1 MLWLFLKSSNNS
13 CLLLNMKDNLSE
25 SCSQNPYTVWVVTS
39 LATASL
45 LSSGKVFIQI
55 SKWTHF
61 VNWTSSSCTSVAIE
75 LIADLFMW
83 HQHKWTLACFC
94 MPSACSMQSI
104 FDLVHALLCHWTVN
118 LWMFLRATSSQ
129 SKCVMSCPCSLS
141 ELDRSWLQYVVIQQ
155 QLLTEELFSQLPMY
169 LLLKHPCNNKMKRRL
184 STWLLHKLNFEF

>member
-25 SCSQNPYTVWVVTS
+25 SCFQNSYTVWVVTS

-61 VNWTSSSCTSVAIE
+61 ANLASSSCTSVAIE
-75 LIADLFMW
+75 LIDYLFMW
-83 HQHKWTLACFC
+83 HRHKWTLACFC

-104 FDLVHALLCHWTVN
+104 FDLVHTLLCYWTVN
-118 LWMFLRATSSQ
+118 LWMFFVWSRHNRMCTGLSLLSIRAGPLMITICCDPTTIVDWGVVLTTTKVFIAETS
-129 SKCVMSCPCSLS
+129 
-141 ELDRSWLQYVVIQQ
+141 LQ
-155 QLLTEELFSQLPMY
+155 
-169 LLLKHPCNNKMKRRL
+169 
-184 STWLLHKLNFEF
+184 